1 MRRRIGRARDGRRQ
15 AFTFT
20 DLVVC
25 LIMAALILAMGVN
38 AVHKAR
44 DGGPRTQCAS
54 VLRQIGTAMVL
65 YANANN
71 GAFPRTRYAPGPTVA
86 FAQYTGASAADPFA
100 PDGPQ
105 PNDVTASP
113 YLLLRTQGLPA
124 YAFMCPST
132 TTIEPAPEP
141 LLAASNFAGGRYL
154 AYGFA
159 VMYPDAAAVRSGYK
173 WDSTLNADF
182 AIGGDMNSGDPALST
197 LTPTSPRD
205 QIERANSRNH
215 GGQGQNVL
223 FGDGHVEWADTP
235 FVGVN
240 KDNIY
245 TTVLPPTGNHFP
257 PQTSATIVGPPG
269 WRGDTV
275 LLPIATVDPGSTH
288 RPEKSSWTSP
298 IVIGAS
304 VVLVVATSV
313 ITYVAR
319 RRKAAVRD

>member
-1 MRRRIGRARDGRRQ
+1 MRRRRRAL
-15 AFTFT
+15 TFT

-44 DGGPRTQCAS
+44 DGGPRTKCAS

-65 YANANN
+65 YANANK
-71 GAFPRTRYAPGPTVA
+71 GAFPRTRYVPGPTVT

-132 TTIEPAPEP
+132 TTIAPVPEP
-141 LLAASNFAGGRYL
+141 VLSASNFAGGQYL

-173 WDSTLNADF
+173 WDNTLNADF
-182 AIGGDMNSGDPALST
+182 AIGGDMNSGDPALAT
-197 LTPTSPRD
+197 LTPTSPRE
-205 QIERANSRNH
+205 QVERANSRNH
-215 GGQGQNVL
+215 AGQGQNVL
-223 FGDGHVEWADTP
+223 FGDGHVEWADAP
-235 FVGVN
+235 FVGMN
-240 KDNIY
+240 RDNIY
-245 TTVLPPTGNHFP
+245 TTVPPPTGNQFP
-257 PQTSATIVGPPG
+257 ADTSATIVGPPG

-275 LLPIATVDPGSTH
+275 LLPIATVNPGSTH
-288 RPEKSSWTSP
+288 RPAKSSWTTP
-298 IVIGAS
+298 MVIGAGVA
-304 VVLVVATSV
+304 VVVVGV
-313 ITYVAR
+313 IVYCVRRSRNAVA
-319 RRKAAVRD
+319 